1 MGRHGTASAPVVPAP
16 RVGRLARLRAWLP
29 TVVERLALA
38 AGATASTTLVL
49 AWAGIWWRT
58 AVVAGAAAGLLVL
71 VAAGVAATV
80 PAPPEHAHA
89 HDDRRE
95 DGPDPA

>member
-1 MGRHGTASAPVVPAP
+1 MGRHGTASPPVVHGP
-16 RVGRLARLRAWLP
+16 RDGRLAGLRAGLR
-29 TVVERLALA
+29 TVVERVALA
-38 AGATASTTLVL
+38 AGAVASTTLVL
-49 AWAGIWWRT
+49 AWAGIRWRT
-58 AVVAGAAAGLLVL
+58 AVVAGAVVGLLVL

-89 HDDRRE
+89 DHQA